1 MIVIGCGL
9 KILHLMTNVAYLILK
24 PLCYLTFAVSMPC
37 MTASH
42 AISERDDKVVIKRLE
57 LFSGFDPTIDNGTDE
72 EIAKFDRKRVSRI
85 VDRTKQFISRKQ
97 HPRIVILHSQEDH
110 SEPKEAVGAV
120 LNVEMEERN
129 GVPFIVGDIE
139 MSRDDFSKYIESNKF
154 PRRSA
159 EIWSDDHMSEI
170 ALLGRDT
177 PRRPLPDT
185 RFSKQGDKVTF
196 AMECSS
202 CFEAAPG
209 VGNVFVPGAAVK
221 KKESNMDEPKDD
233 KKDEMSKLIAEM
245 KSDIEKLKEE
255 NRKMYNQTAV
265 HIDADAHKGD
275 EEEEEDEDED
285 KEDDVDGK
293 MKNAKAMFSREKVK
307 FERRIAAL
315 ETELAKERFS
325 RELDSMASEG
335 FAVECCREEMIAE
348 LVDSKDPT
356 RKLAFWRENFRR
368 DPVGIRVA
376 AAPRSGVKP
385 EVSNSVD
392 RETVAK
398 LVAEAAGDPE
408 KFKTLMARAKSGV

>member
-1 MIVIGCGL
+1 
-9 KILHLMTNVAYLILK
+9 
-24 PLCYLTFAVSMPC
+24 

-42 AISERDDKVVIKRLE
+42 AIAEKDDKVVIRRLE
-57 LFSGFDPTIDNGTDE
+57 LFSGYDPTIDDGTDE
-72 EIAKFDRKRVSRI
+72 EIRKFDRRKVSRI
-85 VDRTKQFISRKQ
+85 VDRTQQFISRKQ

-139 MSRDDFSKYIESNKF
+139 MSREDFSKYIESNRF

-185 RFSKQGDKVTF
+185 RFSKQGDKVMF

-209 VGNVFVPGAAVK
+209 VGNVFVPGAVK
-221 KKESNMDEPKDD
+221 PKKESNMADEAKDE
-233 KKDEMSKLIAEM
+233 KKDEMAKMLAEM
-245 KSDIEKLKEE
+245 KGDIEKLKEE
-255 NRKMYNQTAV
+255 HRKMYNQTSV
-265 HIDADAHKGD
+265 HVDADAHKG
-275 EEEEEDEDED
+275 EEEDEDEEEEGED
-285 KEDDVDGK
+285 KKEANGK
-293 MKNAKAMFSREKVK
+293 MNNAKAEFSREKAK

-325 RELDSMASEG
+325 RELDAMSGEG
-335 FAVECCREEMIAE
+335 YAVDCCRDEMISE
-348 LVDSKDPT
+348 LVESKDPA

-368 DPVGIRVA
+368 DPVGVRVA
-376 AAPRSGVKP
+376 ASPRSGVKP
-385 EVSNSVD
+385 EVSSSID